1 MNSVRSDFGDKI
13 LTNRF
18 NPTRR
23 QAAQQLLGFATT
35 AVAGFSFPNISYAA
49 VTAFRQAIAETAS
62 RDEDLATFYRSRSF
76 EGIWSRAEDA
86 DRRNALLT
94 AFSSAGNHG
103 LPEARYDVDALIA
116 QMQAARTP
124 AEQGAMEVELSR
136 LFLQYSRD
144 ISTGMLSPKRVDQ
157 HIVREVPLRDRFE
170 TIQTFATA
178 EPFAFLRALPPS
190 STEYTRLMREKLR
203 LEALMAN
210 SGWGDRVPNA
220 RLELGSSGSSVVA
233 LRNRLISMGYLGR
246 SATRNYDPAMAEAVA
261 QFQASHGVDVD
272 GTVGEGTL
280 SQLNVSLSERLK
292 SVLVAM
298 ERERWINMPRGDR
311 HIWVNLTDF
320 TASVVDHDRV
330 TFTTRSVIGARDE
343 DRQSPEFSDTM
354 EHMVINPSWYVPRS
368 ITTREYLP
376 QMQRN
381 AGAAG
386 HLQIINRNGQ
396 VINRNNINFNNY
408 NASNFPFS
416 MRQPPS
422 NRNALGLVKFIFPN
436 RYNIYLHDTPAKS
449 LFGREV
455 RAYSHGCIRLRD
467 PFDFAY
473 HLLAAQAADPQEY
486 FQSRLRTGVESRVN
500 LETQLPVHLV
510 YRTAF
515 TNVTGNLQFRRDIY
529 GRDGR
534 IWAALE
540 REGVA
545 VAAYQG

>member
-1 MNSVRSDFGDKI
+1 VRSDLGGKI
-13 LTNRF
+13 LSTRF

-49 VTAFRQAIAETAS
+49 VTAFRQAVAETAS

-76 EGIWSRAEDA
+76 EGLWSRTEDA

-116 QMQAARTP
+116 QMQSARTP

-144 ISTGMLSPKRVDQ
+144 ISIGMLSPKRVDH
-157 HIVREVPLRDRFE
+157 HIVREVSLRDRLE
-170 TIQTFATA
+170 AIQTFATA
-178 EPFAFLRALPPS
+178 EPFAFLKALPPS
-190 STEYTRLMREKLR
+190 SPEYTRLMREKLR

-210 SGWGDRVPNA
+210 SGWGERVPNG
-220 RLELGSSGSSVVA
+220 RLELGSSGSSVIA

-261 QFQASHGVDVD
+261 KFQASHGVDVD

-320 TASVVDHDRV
+320 TASIVDHDRV

-386 HLQIINRNGQ
+386 HLQIINRSGQ

-473 HLLAAQAADPQEY
+473 HLLAAQAADPQEF